1 MHSNRGQALNT
12 PNLITLGRALIVPI
26 VFWLV
31 IDGHDAA
38 AFFLF
43 VIAGISDG
51 VDGYLARRYNQRTE
65 LGAYLDPLADK
76 LLLVSIF
83 IGLGI
88 RGDLPSWLVI
98 AAVARDA
105 LILLAVIL
113 SSLLRKP
120 VEIAPL
126 MVSKLNTVAQ
136 IVLAAFVLAD
146 EAFNLSLGV
155 LRIGLIWL
163 TAALTVVSL
172 LAYLRNW
179 LRHMSQ
185 D

>member
-1 MHSNRGQALNT
+1 M
-12 PNLITLGRALIVPI
+12 VPI

-31 IDGHDAA
+31 ITGHDKA
-38 AFFLF
+38 AFVLFLA
-43 VIAGISDG
+43 AGISDG
-51 VDGYLARRYNQRTE
+51 VDGYIARHYNQRTE

-83 IGLGI
+83 IGLGL
-88 RGDLPSWLVI
+88 RGDLPSWLVV

-105 LILLAVIL
+105 LILSAVIL
-113 SSLLRKP
+113 SSMLRRP

-126 MVSKLNTVAQ
+126 MVSKMNTVAQ
-136 IVLAAFVLAD
+136 ITLAAFVLAD
-146 EAFNLSLGV
+146 EAFNLSLTI
-155 LRIGLIWL
+155 LRTGLVWL
-163 TAALTVVSL
+163 TAALTIGSL

-179 LRHMSQ
+179 ITHMSQ

>member
-1 MHSNRGQALNT
+1 MNT
-12 PNLITLGRALIVPI
+12 PNLITLGRALIVPV

-31 IDGHDAA
+31 ITRQDAA
-38 AFFLF
+38 AFVLFL
-43 VIAGISDG
+43 VAGISDG
-51 VDGYLARRYNQRTE
+51 IDGYLARRYNQRTE

-83 IGLGI
+83 IGLGM

-105 LILLAVIL
+105 MILAAVIISYML
-113 SSLLRKP
+113 HRP

-136 IVLAAFVLAD
+136 ITLAAFVLAD
-146 EAFNLSLGV
+146 EAFSINVPL
-155 LRIGLIWL
+155 LRTSLIWL
-163 TAALTVVSL
+163 TAALTIASL
-172 LAYLRNW
+172 LAYLRDW
-179 LRHMSQ
+179 ITHMSHDQ
-185 D
+185 HDA

>member
-1 MHSNRGQALNT
+1 M
-12 PNLITLGRALIVPI
+12 PV

-31 IDGHDAA
+31 ITRQDAA
-38 AFFLF
+38 AFVLFL
-43 VIAGISDG
+43 VAGISDG
-51 VDGYLARRYNQRTE
+51 IDGYLARRYNQRTE

-83 IGLGI
+83 IGLGM

-105 LILLAVIL
+105 MILAAVIISYML
-113 SSLLRKP
+113 HRP

-136 IVLAAFVLAD
+136 ITLAAFVLAD
-146 EAFNLSLGV
+146 EAFSINVPL
-155 LRIGLIWL
+155 LRTSLIWL
-163 TAALTVVSL
+163 TAALTIASL
-172 LAYLRNW
+172 LAYLRDW
-179 LRHMSQ
+179 ITHMSHDQ
-185 D
+185 HDA